1 MSPSYKDL
9 LQAKL
14 TEALA
19 LSRERLENRSGED
32 A

>member
-1 MSPSYKDL
+1 MSPSYKDPL
-9 LQAKL
+9 HAKL
-14 TEALA
+14 TEAVV

>member
-1 MSPSYKDL
+1 MSTSRKDL

-14 TEALA
+14 TEAVA
-19 LSRERLENRSGED
+19 RSRARLENRSGED